1 METAYDEGIK
11 RHWGKTIKKLFIAFL
26 CEIFIQRPKVYM
38 KERGRAH
45 VRLKRTGFYS
55 HEGDHSW
62 ETHSWLIRHQNAL
75 TVERI
80 RSRWTHQEWR
90 ASDAHSALEFY
101 VTLNFYGSFPAKKI
115 HSQNMLKLFT
125 SSLPPLF
132 LFSLLFP
139 ERETVLW
146 INIHLKNTKR

>member
-1 METAYDEGIK
+1 MMKAEKGIGEK
-11 RHWGKTIKKLFIAFL
+11 LLKKIIYSFI

-45 VRLKRTGFYS
+45 VRWKRTGFYS
-55 HEGDHSW
+55 DEGDHSW

-80 RSRWTHQEWR
+80 RSRRTYQEWR
-90 ASDAHSALEFY
+90 ASDTHSALQFY
-101 VTLNFYGSFPAKKI
+101 VTLNLYGSFPAKKI

-125 SSLPPLF
+125 SFLPPLF
-132 LFSLLFP
+132 LFLLLFP
-139 ERETVLW
+139 ERETVLQ